1 MTKTKRTGP
10 GLFNRF
16 LFALDD
22 LLKQLERERAE
33 KKQSKNTLQPDPDPL
48 YSYYA
53 ARNYCPERI
62 KPEQEKPKA
71 VINEQEETERLR
83 LLLDSY
89 CDIEKLI
96 ESEMTAL
103 QKEMQDPNITTN
115 RETAINKRILV
126 LAGKKTS
133 NLVKIQSIEKKLEQ
147 SYDKLNN

>member
-22 LLKQLERERAE
+22 LLKQLEQERAE
-33 KKQSKNTLQPDPDPL
+33 KKQAKNTLQPDPV
-48 YSYYA
+48 SAYYA
-53 ARNYCPERI
+53 SRNYCPERI

-71 VINEQEETERLR
+71 GINEQEETERLR

-96 ESEMTAL
+96 ESEMNSL
-103 QKEMQDPNITTN
+103 QAEKNDPNLSAT
-115 RETAINKRILV
+115 RETTINKRILV

-133 NLVKIQSIEKKLEQ
+133 NLVKIQAIEKKLEQ